1 MSPQETKA
9 QKVSHGLRR
18 WPTRPLIALISPLL
32 LLRGSN
38 FFLPNTEQPPREKS
52 KHGPMTQS
60 IKPGNGIDDLKL
72 GESRERALELFSP
85 KRGIDQESSEPG
97 GCGSSLNWVDVKNRP
112 VGNVFLH
119 FKDDRLFQID
129 SATTRF
135 HTREGI
141 TVLSSPQRVHHY
153 YKKLKAFILSAGF
166 SEATGGR
173 PLVYWVDTE
182 GGIAFSFAYSKTTHS
197 RYLYSITVF
206 QPNADI
212 CPFVEPLGDSDKREL
227 PPYSLEPE

>member
-1 MSPQETKA
+1 MF
-9 QKVSHGLRR
+9 HRLRR
-18 WPTRPLIALISPLL
+18 WPIRPLVALLSPLIL
-32 LLRGSN
+32 FQDSN
-38 FFLPNTEQPPREKS
+38 FFLLNTEQPPREKS
-52 KHGPMTQS
+52 KHGLMTQL
-60 IKPGNGIDDLKL
+60 IKPGIGIDDLKL

-112 VGNVFLH
+112 VGNVFLY

-135 HTREGI
+135 HTAEGI
-141 TVLSSPQRVHHY
+141 AVLTSPEAVRLHY
-153 YKKLKAFILSAGF
+153 KHLKAYILSEGF
-166 SEATGGR
+166 SEALGGR
-173 PLVYWVDTE
+173 PLVYWMDSKA
-182 GGIAFSFAYSKTTHS
+182 GIAFSFAYSKTTHS

-206 QPNADI
+206 QPNADV